1 MTVFIDI
8 VRVGQEAHVFD
19 DVRVDG
25 HTVLESE
32 GHDGDGHTLLAVRNG
47 IALDQDLLELFRLEI
62 RRVDD
67 EIRFLAQRSQ
77 ALTFFGNPLADAAM
91 RSQGMDAARFLV
103 APYQSLIRGLDED
116 DFVGNAFGLE
126 VFQALAH
133 GIEKFTAPDIGD
145 EGHVADPFAAFD
157 A

>member
-1 MTVFIDI
+1 
-8 VRVGQEAHVFD
+8 
-19 DVRVDG
+19 
-25 HTVLESE
+25 
-32 GHDGDGHTLLAVRNG
+32 
-47 IALDQDLLELFRLEI
+47 
-62 RRVDD
+62 
-67 EIRFLAQRSQ
+67 
-77 ALTFFGNPLADAAM
+77 
-91 RSQGMDAARFLV
+91 MDAARFLV
-103 APYQSLIRGLDED
+103 TPYQGLVRGFDED